1 MSRRQ
6 INPPAVGWTQYNR
19 GMKVKTSVTLS
30 EDLLKMVDRAG
41 RKGEARSRVLE
52 RLVREALAARAR
64 QAADLR
70 DQDLINAHADALNA
84 EAEDVLRY
92 QVDL

>member
-1 MSRRQ
+1 
-6 INPPAVGWTQYNR
+6 
-19 GMKVKTSVTLS
+19 MKVKTSVTLS

-64 QAADLR
+64 QAADRR

-84 EAEDVLRY
+84 EAEDLLRY